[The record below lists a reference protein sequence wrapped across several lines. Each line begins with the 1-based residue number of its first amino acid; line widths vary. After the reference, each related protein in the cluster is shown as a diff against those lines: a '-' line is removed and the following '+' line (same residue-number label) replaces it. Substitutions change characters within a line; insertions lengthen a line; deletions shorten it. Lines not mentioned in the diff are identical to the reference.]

1 MNRIILTAILLLLMF
16 AATGNASWLVF
27 HKPEFTGKVVD
38 IETNEPIEGAV
49 AVAIYRVHSLAVA
62 DSVDYSIGAQEALTD
77 KNGEFR
83 IPSYTTMIQPLSWSI
98 PTEIIFFKPGYVC
111 DGDIGRE
118 EDFSGERTKSD
129 REYTA
134 SWNRSLK
141 YRIAKNGIV
150 MLRKVHGKDRI
161 ESYRRFYIPIDL
173 RNILPIAQK
182 FEHNENTYVLEMQ
195 NRTMK

>member
-1 MNRIILTAILLLLMF
+1 MNRILLTVILLLLMF

-27 HKPEFTGKVVD
+27 HKSEFTGKVVD
-38 IETNEPIEGAV
+38 IETNEPIEGAAV
-49 AVAIYRVHSLAVA
+49 VAIYRVHSLAVA
-62 DSVDYSIGAQEALTD
+62 DSVDYSIGAQESLTD

-129 REYTA
+129 REYIA

-150 MLRKVHGKDRI
+150 MLRKVNGKDRI
-161 ESYRRFYIPIDL
+161 ESFRKATIIYNFKIEAPNAY
-173 RNILPIAQK
+173 NIIHK
-182 FEHNENTYVLEMQ
+182 ENNFIT
-195 NRTMK
+195 NN